1 MMFFAILSFILLF
14 AARSADAVPAV
25 VASIAPVHSAAAAVM
40 DGIGTPEL
48 LLNPAVSVHD
58 YHLKPSDMRRL
69 SRVDVLFWGGAPLES
84 FLQKPIEAAGL
95 TDKNVALL
103 SDSRL
108 TVLSARGGH
117 GATADGHFWLMPE
130 NMAQTARIIA
140 EKLASLDP
148 ENAAAYKKNAE
159 DFAKRT
165 ADLKQNGRRK
175 LAPYAGMPY
184 VTFHDAYQYF
194 EKSFGLTPVGSV
206 HVDSH
211 HASGIGRMAELRE
224 KMRQA
229 GRLCLF
235 SEPQFSDKSERTVA
249 QDLPVVTATLDPIGA
264 ELTAGKGFY
273 GDLMNALFDS
283 FSGCFSK
290 LREQGE

>member
-1 MMFFAILSFILLF
+1 MFFAVLSFILLV
-14 AARSADAVPAV
+14 AARPAAAVPAV

-69 SRVDVLFWGGAPLES
+69 SRADVLFWGGAQLES
-84 FLQKPIEAAGL
+84 FLEKPIEAAGL
-95 TDKNVALL
+95 TDKNVALM

-108 TVLSARGGH
+108 TILPARGGR

-159 DFAKRT
+159 DFARQT
-165 ADLKQNGRRK
+165 AELEKAGRQK
-175 LAPYAGMPY
+175 LAPFAGTPY

-206 HVDSH
+206 YVDSH

-224 KMRQA
+224 KMRRA

-235 SEPQFSDKSERTVA
+235 SEPQFSDKGEKTVA
-249 QDLPVVTATLDPIGA
+249 QDLPVATATLDPVGA

-283 FSGCFSK
+283 FAGCFSK
-290 LREQGE
+290 LREQEE

>member
-1 MMFFAILSFILLF
+1 MRFVILSFMLLF
-14 AARSADAVPAV
+14 AARPAAAVPAV

-69 SRVDVLFWGGAPLES
+69 SRADVLFWGGGSLET
-84 FLQKPIEAAGL
+84 FLEKPILSAGL
-95 TDKNVALL
+95 ADKNVALM
-103 SDSRL
+103 SDPRL
-108 TVLSARGGH
+108 TILPARGGR

-130 NMAQTARIIA
+130 NMARTARIIA
-140 EKLASLDP
+140 EKLAALDP

-159 DFAKRT
+159 AFAERT
-165 ADLKQNGRRK
+165 ADLEKAGRRK
-175 LAPYAGMPY
+175 LAPFSEMPY

-194 EKSFGLTPVGSV
+194 EKSFGLTPVGAV
-206 HVDSH
+206 YADSH

-224 KMRQA
+224 KMRRA

-235 SEPQFSDKSERTVA
+235 SEPQFSDKSEKTVA
-249 QDLPVVTATLDPIGA
+249 QDLPVVTATLDPVGA
-264 ELTAGKGFY
+264 ELTVGKNFY

-283 FSGCFSK
+283 FAGCFSK
-290 LREQGE
+290 LRNDGE